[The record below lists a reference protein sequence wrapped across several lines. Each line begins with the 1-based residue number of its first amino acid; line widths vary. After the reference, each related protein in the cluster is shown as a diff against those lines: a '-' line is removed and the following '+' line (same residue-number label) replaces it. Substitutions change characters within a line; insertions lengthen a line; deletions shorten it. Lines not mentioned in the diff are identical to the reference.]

1 MAIDEQRVGA
11 ALMGRRSFWDRNRER
26 LTAFQLVL
34 RSNPNMAI
42 GLFILVLAVM
52 LAAFAPFIATDAPK
66 ELFTEPRLQA
76 PSRDAYFGTDSVGR
90 DVFSRTI
97 YGSQLSLA
105 IGASVTI
112 LTLIGGVVIGI
123 TAGYYKLAD
132 NVVMRFMDGLMAF
145 PSFLLAIALVA
156 LLGASFQNVVLALS
170 VVETPRVVRI
180 VRGSVL
186 SLRER
191 QYVEGALAVGARP
204 LRILATHIFP
214 NLVAPLTVQA
224 TYVFALAILV
234 EAGLSFLGAGV
245 PPDVPSWGNMMGDA
259 NLLKQLAPWM
269 IFFPGLFLSLTVLG
283 GESAWRRVA
292 GYAGPAAARD
302 GIGRLQFTVFRSK
315 NDGCRCESALFRIL
329 ALSVFTRTCFGGI
342 TTGITLPY
350 PCGSMTSRTW
360 LAGMS
365 WRVWVVPLGQ
375 RISMVSTVD
384 ARPSPNSRSRLSME
398 R

>member
-1 MAIDEQRVGA
+1 MAIEEQRVGA

-34 RSNPNMAI
+34 RGNPNMAI

-97 YGSQLSLA
+97 YGSRLSLG

-204 LRILATHIFP
+204 LRILAKHIFP

-283 GESAWRRVA
+283 ANLLGD
-292 GYAGPAAARD
+292 GLRD
-302 GIGRLQFTVFRSK
+302 TLDPRLR
-315 NDGCRCESALFRIL
+315 G
-329 ALSVFTRTCFGGI
+329 
-342 TTGITLPY
+342 TG
-350 PCGSMTSRTW
+350 
-360 LAGMS
+360 
-365 WRVWVVPLGQ
+365 
-375 RISMVSTVD
+375 
-384 ARPSPNSRSRLSME
+384 
-398 R
+398 

>member
-1 MAIDEQRVGA
+1 MAIEEQRVGA
-11 ALMGRRSFWDRNRER
+11 AAMGRRSFWDRNRER

-34 RSNPNMAI
+34 RGNPNMAI

-97 YGSQLSLA
+97 YGSRLSLG

-204 LRILATHIFP
+204 LRILAKHIFP

-283 GESAWRRVA
+283 ANLLGD
-292 GYAGPAAARD
+292 GLRD
-302 GIGRLQFTVFRSK
+302 TLDPRLR
-315 NDGCRCESALFRIL
+315 G
-329 ALSVFTRTCFGGI
+329 
-342 TTGITLPY
+342 TG
-350 PCGSMTSRTW
+350 
-360 LAGMS
+360 
-365 WRVWVVPLGQ
+365 
-375 RISMVSTVD
+375 
-384 ARPSPNSRSRLSME
+384 
-398 R
+398 

>member
-1 MAIDEQRVGA
+1 MALEEQTIEGA
-11 ALMGRRSFWDRNRER
+11 VIGRRSTWDRNRER
-26 LTAFQLVL
+26 LNALQLVL
-34 RSNPNMAI
+34 RGNPNMAL
-42 GLFILVLAVM
+42 GLFILFVAVLMAI
-52 LAAFAPFIATDAPK
+52 FAPVISTDDPK

-76 PSRDAYFGTDSVGR
+76 PSGEAYFGTDSVGR

-105 IGASVTI
+105 IGASVTVLTI
-112 LTLIGGVVIGI
+112 LSGVVIGI
-123 TAGYYKLAD
+123 IAGYYKLAD

-204 LRILATHIFP
+204 LRILFTHIFP

-245 PPDVPSWGNMMGDA
+245 PPDIPSWGNMMGDA

-283 GESAWRRVA
+283 ANLLGD
-292 GYAGPAAARD
+292 GLRD
-302 GIGRLQFTVFRSK
+302 TLDPRLR
-315 NDGCRCESALFRIL
+315 G
-329 ALSVFTRTCFGGI
+329 
-342 TTGITLPY
+342 TG
-350 PCGSMTSRTW
+350 
-360 LAGMS
+360 
-365 WRVWVVPLGQ
+365 
-375 RISMVSTVD
+375 
-384 ARPSPNSRSRLSME
+384 
-398 R
+398 

>member
-1 MAIDEQRVGA
+1 MAIEEQRVGA
-11 ALMGRRSFWDRNRER
+11 AAMGRRSFWDRNRER

-34 RSNPNMAI
+34 RGNPNMAI

-76 PSRDAYFGTDSVGR
+76 PSRNAYFGTDSVGR

-97 YGSQLSLA
+97 YGSRLSLG

-204 LRILATHIFP
+204 LRILAKHIFP

-283 GESAWRRVA
+283 ANLLGD
-292 GYAGPAAARD
+292 GLRD
-302 GIGRLQFTVFRSK
+302 TLDPRLR
-315 NDGCRCESALFRIL
+315 G
-329 ALSVFTRTCFGGI
+329 
-342 TTGITLPY
+342 TG
-350 PCGSMTSRTW
+350 
-360 LAGMS
+360 
-365 WRVWVVPLGQ
+365 
-375 RISMVSTVD
+375 
-384 ARPSPNSRSRLSME
+384 
-398 R
+398 

>member
-1 MAIDEQRVGA
+1 MALEEQAVDGA
-11 ALMGRRSFWDRNRER
+11 AIGQRSAWERNRER
-26 LTAFQLVL
+26 LNAVQLAL
-34 RSNPNMAI
+34 RGNPNMAI
-42 GLFILVLAVM
+42 GLFILLLAVLM
-52 LAAFAPFIATDAPK
+52 AAFAPIISTDDPK

-76 PSRDAYFGTDSVGR
+76 PSGEAYFGTDSVGR

-105 IGASVTI
+105 IGASVTVLTI
-112 LTLIGGVVIGI
+112 LSGVVIGI
-123 TAGYYKLAD
+123 IAGYYKLAD

-204 LRILATHIFP
+204 LRILFTHIFP

-245 PPDVPSWGNMMGDA
+245 PPDIPSWGNMMGDA

-283 GESAWRRVA
+283 ANLLGD
-292 GYAGPAAARD
+292 GLRD
-302 GIGRLQFTVFRSK
+302 TLDPRLR
-315 NDGCRCESALFRIL
+315 G
-329 ALSVFTRTCFGGI
+329 
-342 TTGITLPY
+342 TG
-350 PCGSMTSRTW
+350 
-360 LAGMS
+360 
-365 WRVWVVPLGQ
+365 
-375 RISMVSTVD
+375 
-384 ARPSPNSRSRLSME
+384 
-398 R
+398 

>member
-1 MAIDEQRVGA
+1 MAIEEQRVGA
-11 ALMGRRSFWDRNRER
+11 AAMGRRSFWDRNREK

-34 RSNPNMAI
+34 RGNPNMAI

-76 PSRDAYFGTDSVGR
+76 PSREAYFGTDSVGR

-97 YGSQLSLA
+97 YGSRLSLG

-204 LRILATHIFP
+204 LRILAKHIFP

-283 GESAWRRVA
+283 ANLLGD
-292 GYAGPAAARD
+292 GLRD
-302 GIGRLQFTVFRSK
+302 TLDPRLR
-315 NDGCRCESALFRIL
+315 G
-329 ALSVFTRTCFGGI
+329 
-342 TTGITLPY
+342 TG
-350 PCGSMTSRTW
+350 
-360 LAGMS
+360 
-365 WRVWVVPLGQ
+365 
-375 RISMVSTVD
+375 
-384 ARPSPNSRSRLSME
+384 
-398 R
+398 

>member
-1 MAIDEQRVGA
+1 MAIEEQIVGA
-11 ALMGRRSFWDRNRER
+11 AAMGRRSFWDRNRER
-26 LTAFQLVL
+26 LKAFQLVL

-76 PSRDAYFGTDSVGR
+76 PSREAYFGTDSVGR

-97 YGSQLSLA
+97 YGSRLSLG

-204 LRILATHIFP
+204 LRILAKHIFP

-283 GESAWRRVA
+283 ANLLGD
-292 GYAGPAAARD
+292 GLRD
-302 GIGRLQFTVFRSK
+302 TLDPRLR
-315 NDGCRCESALFRIL
+315 G
-329 ALSVFTRTCFGGI
+329 
-342 TTGITLPY
+342 TG
-350 PCGSMTSRTW
+350 
-360 LAGMS
+360 
-365 WRVWVVPLGQ
+365 
-375 RISMVSTVD
+375 
-384 ARPSPNSRSRLSME
+384 
-398 R
+398 

>member
-1 MAIDEQRVGA
+1 MAIDEQG
-11 ALMGRRSFWDRNRER
+11 MGGSAIAQRTFWDRNRER
-26 LTAFQLVL
+26 LIALQYVL
-34 RSNPNMAI
+34 RGNPNMAI
-42 GLFILVLAVM
+42 GLLILLLAVLM
-52 LAAFAPFIATDAPK
+52 AAFAPVIATDEPK

-76 PSRDAYFGTDSVGR
+76 PSSQAYFGTDSVGR

-112 LTLIGGVVIGI
+112 LTILCGVVIGI

-204 LRILATHIFP
+204 LRILFTHIFP

-283 GESAWRRVA
+283 ANLLGD
-292 GYAGPAAARD
+292 GLRD
-302 GIGRLQFTVFRSK
+302 TLDPRLR
-315 NDGCRCESALFRIL
+315 G
-329 ALSVFTRTCFGGI
+329 
-342 TTGITLPY
+342 TG
-350 PCGSMTSRTW
+350 
-360 LAGMS
+360 
-365 WRVWVVPLGQ
+365 
-375 RISMVSTVD
+375 
-384 ARPSPNSRSRLSME
+384 
-398 R
+398 

>member
-1 MAIDEQRVGA
+1 MAIEEQRVGA
-11 ALMGRRSFWDRNRER
+11 AAMGRRSFWYRNRER
-26 LTAFQLVL
+26 LKAFQLVL

-76 PSRDAYFGTDSVGR
+76 PSREAYFGTDSVGR

-97 YGSQLSLA
+97 YGSRLSLG

-204 LRILATHIFP
+204 LRILAKHIFP

-283 GESAWRRVA
+283 ANLLGD
-292 GYAGPAAARD
+292 GLRD
-302 GIGRLQFTVFRSK
+302 TLDPRLR
-315 NDGCRCESALFRIL
+315 G
-329 ALSVFTRTCFGGI
+329 
-342 TTGITLPY
+342 TG
-350 PCGSMTSRTW
+350 
-360 LAGMS
+360 
-365 WRVWVVPLGQ
+365 
-375 RISMVSTVD
+375 
-384 ARPSPNSRSRLSME
+384 
-398 R
+398 

>member
-1 MAIDEQRVGA
+1 MAIEEQRVGA
-11 ALMGRRSFWDRNRER
+11 AAMGRRSFWDRNREK

-34 RSNPNMAI
+34 RGNPNMAI

-97 YGSQLSLA
+97 YGSRLSLG

-204 LRILATHIFP
+204 LRILAKHIFP

-283 GESAWRRVA
+283 ANLLGD
-292 GYAGPAAARD
+292 GLRD
-302 GIGRLQFTVFRSK
+302 TLDPRLR
-315 NDGCRCESALFRIL
+315 G
-329 ALSVFTRTCFGGI
+329 
-342 TTGITLPY
+342 TG
-350 PCGSMTSRTW
+350 
-360 LAGMS
+360 
-365 WRVWVVPLGQ
+365 
-375 RISMVSTVD
+375 
-384 ARPSPNSRSRLSME
+384 
-398 R
+398 

>member
-11 ALMGRRSFWDRNRER
+11 AAMGRRSFWDRNRER

-97 YGSQLSLA
+97 YGSRLSLG

-204 LRILATHIFP
+204 LRILAKHIFP

-283 GESAWRRVA
+283 ANLLGD
-292 GYAGPAAARD
+292 GLRD
-302 GIGRLQFTVFRSK
+302 TLDPRLR
-315 NDGCRCESALFRIL
+315 G
-329 ALSVFTRTCFGGI
+329 
-342 TTGITLPY
+342 TG
-350 PCGSMTSRTW
+350 
-360 LAGMS
+360 
-365 WRVWVVPLGQ
+365 
-375 RISMVSTVD
+375 
-384 ARPSPNSRSRLSME
+384 
-398 R
+398 

>member
-11 ALMGRRSFWDRNRER
+11 TAMGRRSFWDRNRER

-97 YGSQLSLA
+97 YGSRLSLG

-204 LRILATHIFP
+204 LRILAKHIFP

-283 GESAWRRVA
+283 ANLLGD
-292 GYAGPAAARD
+292 GLRD
-302 GIGRLQFTVFRSK
+302 TLDPRLR
-315 NDGCRCESALFRIL
+315 G
-329 ALSVFTRTCFGGI
+329 
-342 TTGITLPY
+342 TG
-350 PCGSMTSRTW
+350 
-360 LAGMS
+360 
-365 WRVWVVPLGQ
+365 
-375 RISMVSTVD
+375 
-384 ARPSPNSRSRLSME
+384 
-398 R
+398 

>member
-1 MAIDEQRVGA
+1 M
-11 ALMGRRSFWDRNRER
+11 
-26 LTAFQLVL
+26 AFQLVL
-34 RSNPNMAI
+34 RGNPNMAI

-204 LRILATHIFP
+204 LRILAKHIFP

-283 GESAWRRVA
+283 ANLLGD
-292 GYAGPAAARD
+292 GLRD
-302 GIGRLQFTVFRSK
+302 TLDPRLR
-315 NDGCRCESALFRIL
+315 G
-329 ALSVFTRTCFGGI
+329 
-342 TTGITLPY
+342 TG
-350 PCGSMTSRTW
+350 
-360 LAGMS
+360 
-365 WRVWVVPLGQ
+365 
-375 RISMVSTVD
+375 
-384 ARPSPNSRSRLSME
+384 
-398 R
+398 

>member
-1 MAIDEQRVGA
+1 MAIEEQRVGA
-11 ALMGRRSFWDRNRER
+11 AAMGRRSFWDRNRER
-26 LTAFQLVL
+26 LKAFQLVL

-76 PSRDAYFGTDSVGR
+76 PSREAYFGTDSVGR

-97 YGSQLSLA
+97 YGSRLSLG

-123 TAGYYKLAD
+123 TAGYYKLVD

-204 LRILATHIFP
+204 LRILAKHIFP

-283 GESAWRRVA
+283 ANLLGD
-292 GYAGPAAARD
+292 GLRD
-302 GIGRLQFTVFRSK
+302 TLDPRLR
-315 NDGCRCESALFRIL
+315 G
-329 ALSVFTRTCFGGI
+329 
-342 TTGITLPY
+342 TG
-350 PCGSMTSRTW
+350 
-360 LAGMS
+360 
-365 WRVWVVPLGQ
+365 
-375 RISMVSTVD
+375 
-384 ARPSPNSRSRLSME
+384 
-398 R
+398 

>member
-1 MAIDEQRVGA
+1 MALEEQTVDSTVI
-11 ALMGRRSFWDRNRER
+11 GRRSAWDRNRER
-26 LTAFQLVL
+26 LNALQLVL
-34 RSNPNMAI
+34 RGNPNMAL
-42 GLFILVLAVM
+42 GLFILLLAVLM
-52 LAAFAPFIATDAPK
+52 AIFAPVISTDPPK

-76 PSRDAYFGTDSVGR
+76 PSAEAYFGTDSVGR

-105 IGASVTI
+105 IGASVTVLTI
-112 LTLIGGVVIGI
+112 LSGVVIGI
-123 TAGYYKLAD
+123 IAGYYKLAD

-156 LLGASFQNVVLALS
+156 LLGASFQNVVFALS

-204 LRILATHIFP
+204 LRILFTHIFP

-245 PPDVPSWGNMMGDA
+245 PPDIPSWGNMMGDA

-269 IFFPGLFLSLTVLG
+269 IFFPGLFLSLTV
-283 GESAWRRVA
+283 A
-292 GYAGPAAARD
+292 GRETCWETGLRDTLGPAAAWD
-302 GIGRLQFTVFRSK
+302 G
-315 NDGCRCESALFRIL
+315 
-329 ALSVFTRTCFGGI
+329 
-342 TTGITLPY
+342 
-350 PCGSMTSRTW
+350 GS
-360 LAGMS
+360 
-365 WRVWVVPLGQ
+365 
-375 RISMVSTVD
+375 
-384 ARPSPNSRSRLSME
+384 N
-398 R
+398 

>member
-1 MAIDEQRVGA
+1 MALEEQTVDSTVI
-11 ALMGRRSFWDRNRER
+11 GRRSTWDRNRER
-26 LTAFQLVL
+26 LNALQLVL
-34 RSNPNMAI
+34 RGNPNMAL
-42 GLFILVLAVM
+42 GLFILLLAVLM
-52 LAAFAPFIATDAPK
+52 AIFAPVISTDPPK

-76 PSRDAYFGTDSVGR
+76 PSAEAYFGTDSVGR

-105 IGASVTI
+105 IGASVTVLTI
-112 LTLIGGVVIGI
+112 LSGVVIGI
-123 TAGYYKLAD
+123 IAGYYKLAD

-156 LLGASFQNVVLALS
+156 LLGASFQNVVFALS

-204 LRILATHIFP
+204 LRILFTHIFP

-245 PPDVPSWGNMMGDA
+245 PPDIPSWGNMMGDA

-283 GESAWRRVA
+283 ANLLGD
-292 GYAGPAAARD
+292 GLRD
-302 GIGRLQFTVFRSK
+302 TLDPRLR
-315 NDGCRCESALFRIL
+315 G
-329 ALSVFTRTCFGGI
+329 
-342 TTGITLPY
+342 TG
-350 PCGSMTSRTW
+350 
-360 LAGMS
+360 
-365 WRVWVVPLGQ
+365 
-375 RISMVSTVD
+375 
-384 ARPSPNSRSRLSME
+384 
-398 R
+398 

>member
-11 ALMGRRSFWDRNRER
+11 AAMGRRSFWDRNRER
-26 LTAFQLVL
+26 LMAFQLVL

-97 YGSQLSLA
+97 YGSRLSLG

-204 LRILATHIFP
+204 LRILAKHIFP

-283 GESAWRRVA
+283 ANLLGD
-292 GYAGPAAARD
+292 GLRD
-302 GIGRLQFTVFRSK
+302 TLDPRLR
-315 NDGCRCESALFRIL
+315 G
-329 ALSVFTRTCFGGI
+329 
-342 TTGITLPY
+342 TG
-350 PCGSMTSRTW
+350 
-360 LAGMS
+360 
-365 WRVWVVPLGQ
+365 
-375 RISMVSTVD
+375 
-384 ARPSPNSRSRLSME
+384 
-398 R
+398 

>member
-1 MAIDEQRVGA
+1 MAIDEQRVEPGSIPQR
-11 ALMGRRSFWDRNRER
+11 GFWDRNRER
-26 LTAFQLVL
+26 LTTIQLVL
-34 RSNPNMAI
+34 RGNPNMAI
-42 GLFILVLAVM
+42 GVLILLIAVM
-52 LAAFAPFIATDAPK
+52 LAIFAPIIATDEPK
-66 ELFTEPRLQA
+66 SLDPVNRLQA
-76 PSRDAYFGTDSVGR
+76 PSGEAYFGTDSVGR
-90 DVFSRTI
+90 DVYSRTI
-97 YGSQLSLA
+97 FGSRLSLA

-112 LTLIGGVVIGI
+112 LTIIAGVAIGI
-123 TAGYYKLAD
+123 VAGYYKVAD
-132 NVVMRFMDGLMAF
+132 NIVMRFMDGLMAF

-156 LLGASFQNVVLALS
+156 LLGASFQNVVIALS

-204 LRILATHIFP
+204 LRILFTHIFP

-283 GESAWRRVA
+283 ANLLGD
-292 GYAGPAAARD
+292 GLRD
-302 GIGRLQFTVFRSK
+302 TLDPRLR
-315 NDGCRCESALFRIL
+315 G
-329 ALSVFTRTCFGGI
+329 
-342 TTGITLPY
+342 TG
-350 PCGSMTSRTW
+350 
-360 LAGMS
+360 
-365 WRVWVVPLGQ
+365 
-375 RISMVSTVD
+375 
-384 ARPSPNSRSRLSME
+384 
-398 R
+398 

>member
-1 MAIDEQRVGA
+1 MAIEEQRVGA
-11 ALMGRRSFWDRNRER
+11 AAMGRRSFWDRNRER

-97 YGSQLSLA
+97 YGSRLSLG

-204 LRILATHIFP
+204 LRILAKHIFP

-283 GESAWRRVA
+283 ANLLGD
-292 GYAGPAAARD
+292 GLRD
-302 GIGRLQFTVFRSK
+302 TLDPRLR
-315 NDGCRCESALFRIL
+315 G
-329 ALSVFTRTCFGGI
+329 
-342 TTGITLPY
+342 TG
-350 PCGSMTSRTW
+350 
-360 LAGMS
+360 
-365 WRVWVVPLGQ
+365 
-375 RISMVSTVD
+375 
-384 ARPSPNSRSRLSME
+384 
-398 R
+398 

>member
-1 MAIDEQRVGA
+1 MALEEQTVGA
-11 ALMGRRSFWDRNRER
+11 AIGRRSAWDRRRER
-26 LTAFQLVL
+26 LIALQLAL
-34 RSNPNMAI
+34 RGNPNMAL
-42 GLFILVLAVM
+42 GLFILLVAVLM
-52 LAAFAPFIATDAPK
+52 AAFAPIISTDAPK

-76 PSRDAYFGTDSVGR
+76 PSREAYFGTDSVGR

-105 IGASVTI
+105 IGASVTVLTI
-112 LTLIGGVVIGI
+112 LCGVVIGI
-123 TAGYYKLAD
+123 IAGYYKLAD

-156 LLGASFQNVVLALS
+156 LLGASFQNVVIALS

-204 LRILATHIFP
+204 LRILFTHIFP

-245 PPDVPSWGNMMGDA
+245 PPDIPSWGNMMGDA

-283 GESAWRRVA
+283 ANLLGD
-292 GYAGPAAARD
+292 GLRD
-302 GIGRLQFTVFRSK
+302 TLDPRLR
-315 NDGCRCESALFRIL
+315 G
-329 ALSVFTRTCFGGI
+329 
-342 TTGITLPY
+342 TG
-350 PCGSMTSRTW
+350 
-360 LAGMS
+360 
-365 WRVWVVPLGQ
+365 
-375 RISMVSTVD
+375 
-384 ARPSPNSRSRLSME
+384 
-398 R
+398 